1 MKISKLLPIALAFT
15 LCFSSA
21 VYAEGEPTGAGD
33 GLGGG
38 ADASA
43 SATNIYS
50 LTLPEYLKITNTKEA
65 GTSTVDYGANY
76 ESATI
81 DTALSGQF
89 TVISN
94 KVTKDIYLQ
103 GTSVTSGG
111 TANSLYS
118 VAKDPSK
125 MYLVFTNEDHK
136 PANTSVTNITG
147 GSATTAGNP
156 DAVAFAITASSSHDL
171 FTTDGITPAW
181 DDAKNQA
188 KYTIKNG
195 TSVFTFNVSGTNDT
209 NTFST
214 HDTNGT
220 YKATLTMTE
229 TTL

>member
-15 LCFSSA
+15 LCTSA
-21 VYAEGEPTGAGD
+21 AVFAE
-33 GLGGG
+33 GG
-38 ADASA
+38 ADASS

-65 GTSTVDYGANY
+65 GTSAVSYGSDYT
-76 ESATI
+76 SASI
-81 DTALSGQF
+81 DTTLSGKF

-103 GTSVTSGG
+103 GTSVTAEGS
-111 TANSLYS
+111 ANSLY
-118 VAKDPSK
+118 ADGDDPTK
-125 MYLVFTNEDHK
+125 MKLVFTNEDHK
-136 PANTSVTNITG
+136 PSNAAVLDITG
-147 GSATTAGNP
+147 GTAGVDKNA
-156 DAVAFAITASSSHDL
+156 DAVAFAITASNTHDL
-171 FTTDGITPAW
+171 FPSDGVVADW
-181 DDAKNQA
+181 DSSKNQA

-195 TSVFTFNVSGTNDT
+195 TSVFTFDVSGNNET

-229 TTL
+229 NTL